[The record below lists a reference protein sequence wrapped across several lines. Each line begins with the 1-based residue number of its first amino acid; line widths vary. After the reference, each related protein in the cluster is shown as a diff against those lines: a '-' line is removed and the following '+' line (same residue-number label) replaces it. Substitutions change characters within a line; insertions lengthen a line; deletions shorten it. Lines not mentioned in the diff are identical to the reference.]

1 MVGTAHIVE
10 TLILLSLIRKGVDG
24 EESLT
29 SADRGYDITF
39 PCEEDMVC
47 FHLWKSSRSR
57 SQIIAIIS
65 NGEIQRFKS
74 KEESC
79 TLRMEHP
86 TTGDVGHHRCQ
97 QRSNGISTYETYN
110 SAPELKLLPNKTV
123 SLQCVLLSFVENA
136 HCLNNRQQGISL
148 KWVDGAGAEIQTD
161 AQHQITQ
168 WSCCDITLTVAF
180 RSPESLKFRCQAT
193 VLERVQT
200 SVELLVTAPAP
211 KGKGRVLV
219 IDPGPEI
226 QGRNQDMIG
235 AAVGVAGCVVLSA
248 AVAVFVLNRRRTNN
262 QLSEGPCSDKS
273 STITVVNT
281 DDVIYA
287 DIILPSGSDR
297 VWDHDCE
304 STEYSCVR
312 YK

>member
-97 QRSNGISTYETYN
+97 QRSNGISTYET
-110 SAPELKLLPNKTV
+110 
-123 SLQCVLLSFVENA
+123 
-136 HCLNNRQQGISL
+136 
-148 KWVDGAGAEIQTD
+148 
-161 AQHQITQ
+161 
-168 WSCCDITLTVAF
+168 
-180 RSPESLKFRCQAT
+180 
-193 VLERVQT
+193 
-200 SVELLVTAPAP
+200 P